1 MTSKRDYY
9 EILSVS
15 RNATSD
21 EIKTS
26 YRKLAMQFH
35 PDRNPGNK
43 EAEDKFKEV
52 AEAYEVLSDQQKK
65 QVYDQYGHSGLNS
78 TGFHGFDNIN
88 DIFSHFGDI
97 FGSFGGGGSIFDEFF
112 GGSSSRQRK
121 DRKHQ
126 GEDLK
131 INLKLT
137 LAEIADGAEKKI
149 KIKKFIRCSN
159 CSGTGANS
167 GTGFVTC
174 TYCSGSGEI
183 RQVSRSIFGQFVN
196 VSVCAYCGGEGKI
209 LKDKCSVC
217 TGSGRVKEEQT
228 VTVQI
233 PPGVSEGQYI
243 PLRGDGNIGMR
254 GGSTGDL
261 RIYIEELED
270 ENFVRNEDD
279 IIYNLDLSL
288 IDAVLGTDILVPT
301 LKGKAKLKIDPGT
314 QPGKILKMKE
324 KGIKHLNGYGRGD
337 QLVIVNI
344 YIPEKLSSKE
354 KTIFKELSKSENF
367 KPKSSS
373 SKNKDSNFIKNLF
386 S

>member
-43 EAEDKFKEV
+43 DAEDKFKEV

-131 INLKLT
+131 INLKLS

-243 PLRGDGNIGMR
+243 PLRGDGNVGMR
-254 GGSTGDL
+254 GGSAGDL

-279 IIYNLDLSL
+279 IIYNLDLTL

-354 KTIFKELSKSENF
+354 KTILKELSKSENF

-373 SKNKDSNFIKNLF
+373 SKSKDSNFIKNMF

>member
-9 EILSVS
+9 EILGVS

-131 INLKLT
+131 INLKLS

-149 KIKKFIRCSN
+149 KIKKFIKCSN

-243 PLRGDGNIGMR
+243 PLRGDGNVGMR
-254 GGSTGDL
+254 GGSAGDL

-279 IIYNLDLSL
+279 IIYNLDLTL

-354 KTIFKELSKSENF
+354 KTILKELSKSENF

-373 SKNKDSNFIKNLF
+373 SKSKDSNFIKNMF